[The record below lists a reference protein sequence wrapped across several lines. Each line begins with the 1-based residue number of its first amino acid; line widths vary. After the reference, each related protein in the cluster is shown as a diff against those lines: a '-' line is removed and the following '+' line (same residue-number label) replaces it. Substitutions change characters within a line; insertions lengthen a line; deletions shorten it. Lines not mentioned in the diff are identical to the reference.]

1 MKNTLVN
8 QNGKSYIQE
17 ITVKDIEKTLDYIS
31 RQTRQHLDLEDN
43 IPLEVKTKLNQ
54 LIEAIDANSISS
66 SDIDAYLELWQPL
79 FIPSDNRPSVVLT
92 LFDNGTY
99 QVKSYLPASFF
110 EIIET

>member
-1 MKNTLVN
+1 MKQTIVN

-31 RQTRQHLDLEDN
+31 RQTRQHLDFEDN
-43 IPLEVKTKLNQ
+43 IQLEVKKQLNQ
-54 LIEAIDANSISS
+54 LLDAIDTNSISS
-66 SDIDAYLELWQPL
+66 QNIDAYLELWQPL
-79 FIPSDNRPSVVLT
+79 YIPSDNRPAVVLT
-92 LFDNGTY
+92 LYNDGEY